1 MRLVEGDKLIAALTN
16 SWRDEAKRLLLEG
29 WDVDIVDARTRTT
42 PLLLA
47 TSLRDFEVVCLILY
61 QSLESVNTKD
71 KLSETALFKAV
82 SRNDPKIA
90 HVLLQAD
97 QPVFRSAS
105 STRKNRCLFSQFTT
119 YYLPSVL
126 TSMLSAATQGIQL

>member
-90 HVLLQAD
+90 HVLLQAAHVV
-97 QPVFRSAS
+97 QNPAPPAS
-105 STRKNRCLFSQFTT
+105 LV
-119 YYLPSVL
+119 LPPSLSITKQNSVL
-126 TSMLSAATQGIQL
+126 F